1 MTILKSSANDIEMV
15 EGDGGPN
22 PEKEIGGP
30 ENVKAWLDAGEIAV
44 SVLLQLLGGRELGDV
59 RYSLDSSLTVR
70 GTTGPASNR
79 LRGSAPLTGARP
91 GG

>member
-1 MTILKSSANDIEMV
+1 MLAATTYPPLTTVTLHCA
-15 EGDGGPN
+15 
-22 PEKEIGGP
+22 
-30 ENVKAWLDAGEIAV
+30 DAGEIAV

-79 LRGSAPLTGARP
+79 LRGSAPDPGRP
-91 GG
+91 AGCVRVLPRSADPQGP